1 MSIATEIEQ
10 LQKNLTDS
18 YAAVQTKGGVVP
30 AAKGYTNLPAAIT
43 SIPTGGGGGPT
54 WSDPHQ
60 LDSAG
65 ILTLGNTGTATFTG
79 VKTITDKALWRCNKG
94 NPLVTA
100 ALFPDLEVVE
110 DSAITSYSEA
120 LTTASALGEA
130 FMAASSLTTL
140 KMPKL
145 RKIGKGGLSRIM
157 ALSLNVEDVFTV
169 YGENEVWAIFPEL
182 EEVGDFGLLEAFR
195 WTKILEYAVNNEP
208 DSGIIV
214 FPKLKTLG
222 VQAMRTAF
230 GAKNAD
236 SSFPETADG
245 LGAEIYFPALTTIDT
260 SSFNQMFVYY
270 GSGRIG
276 LHFLST
282 MEETIKACAAYPTFG
297 ASGGAR
303 VELSFDAEDF
313 A

>member
-30 AAKGYTNLPAAIT
+30 TAKGYTNLPAAIT

-60 LDSAG
+60 VDSAG
-65 ILTLGNTGTATFTG
+65 ILTLGNTGMANFAG
-79 VKTITDKALWRCNKG
+79 IKTITDKALWRCNKG

-130 FMAASSLTTL
+130 FMAASSLTTI

-169 YGENEVWAIFPEL
+169 YGENEFWAIFPEL

-208 DSGIIV
+208 DPVIV

-230 GAKNAD
+230 GAKNPD
-236 SSFPETADG
+236 SSFPESADG
-245 LGAEIYFPALTTIDT
+245 FWAEIYFPALTTIDT
-260 SSFNQMFVYY
+260 SSFNQMFAYY
-270 GSGRIG
+270 SSGNIG

-297 ASGGAR
+297 AGGAN
-303 VELSFDAEDF
+303 VNISFDAEDF